1 MKIKDIISCLENFAP
16 LSFQESYDN
25 SGLIIG
31 NPNSEVTSALISI
44 DVTEEVIDEAIEKN
58 INLIISHHPI
68 IFNGLKKIT
77 GDNYIE
83 KLVIKAIKNDIAI
96 YAFHTNLDSVEDG
109 VNSRICNKL
118 GLKNCRIL
126 KALKGELKKIV
137 TFVPVQHAKK
147 VRMALFNA
155 GAGYIGDYNQCSYN
169 VEGKGTF
176 NALDNTKPF
185 VGKKGELHF
194 EDEIR
199 IETIFPKH
207 LQNKIISS
215 LKNAHPYEEVA
226 YDIYP
231 LDNKYDKA
239 GIGMIGDLKN
249 EIDEKDFLKNIKN
262 IFKTNTI
269 RYTKLLNKKIKKVAV
284 CGGSGSFLL
293 NDAICQKADIF
304 ISGDFKYH
312 QFFDADNKILIADI
326 GHFESEQFTVEIIYE
341 ILKKNLPKFA
351 AQITKINT
359 NPINYL

>member
-31 NPNSEVTSALISI
+31 NTNSEVTSALISI
-44 DVTEEVIDEAIEKN
+44 DVTEALIDEAIEKN

-77 GDNYIE
+77 GDNYTE
-83 KLVIKAIKNDIAI
+83 RLVIKAIKNDIAI
-96 YAFHTNLDSVEDG
+96 YAFHTNLDYVKDG
-109 VNSRICNKL
+109 VNSKICNKL
-118 GLKNCRIL
+118 GLKNCKIL
-126 KALKGELKKIV
+126 KPLKNELKKIV
-137 TFVPVQHAKK
+137 TFVPIQHAEK
-147 VRMALFNA
+147 VRVALFNA
-155 GAGYIGDYNQCSYN
+155 GAGHIGNYDQCSYN

-185 VGKKGELHF
+185 VGKKGELHY

-207 LQNKIISS
+207 LENKIISS
-215 LKNAHPYEEVA
+215 LIDVHPYEEVA
-226 YDIYP
+226 YDIYQ

-239 GIGMIGDLKN
+239 GIGMIGDLEN

-262 IFKTNTI
+262 IFKTNI
-269 RYTKLLNKKIKKVAV
+269 VRYTKLLNKKIKKVAV

-293 NDAICQKADIF
+293 NDAIYKKADIF

-312 QFFDADNKILIADI
+312 QFFDANNKILIADI

-359 NPINYL
+359 NPITYL